1 MPHHTQRDTHSHTPC
16 PTIQLHTLA
25 LHTKVGQI
33 ETERQLLDIYVETE
47 EITRAEFDRKMAV
60 LAELERFVDANAAA
74 LAAELEA
81 QRQAEQATAG
91 SRPSSGRP

>member
-1 MPHHTQRDTHSHTPC
+1 M
-16 PTIQLHTLA
+16 
-25 LHTKVGQI
+25 GQI

-81 QRQAEQATAG
+81 QRQAEQATAVFCVSLLDSALSATSLG
-91 SRPSSGRP
+91 KTCILR